1 MLCYQ
6 VVNDVSFYFI
16 LKKVPIA
23 TCAIM
28 YSLEGDQLIL
38 PIESSMSEPIK
49 YFQPILLFSMSFI
62 CCLFCV
68 FGSCCVIAFG
78 HVSNGSVTA
87 FLLDHADE
95 WKNAAADYYP
105 TSTQIVFVS
114 NVIVSLSL
122 LFTYPLQLFPAFG
135 LTGQIISKFHKNKT
149 ISDEDVSSSQQLGTT
164 ESHLAYCNTAT
175 LNTYPSSHYGS
186 IETSRDEFC
195 DEPENDSE
203 MICNEHF
210 ENDGMKIECD
220 SLKMRFSLVFLTYF
234 VAMVVPHLEL
244 LIALAGAITGS
255 ATSLIIP
262 PMVALK
268 FEIIDAMPP
277 TLSTTNTSI
286 NLWTIGKSPNFI
298 WILLFVVIILVG
310 FIYGIIGTWYSV
322 KDLIETFS

>member
-1 MLCYQ
+1 
-6 VVNDVSFYFI
+6 
-16 LKKVPIA
+16 
-23 TCAIM
+23 M

-49 YFQPILLFSMSFI
+49 YFQPILLYSMSFI
-62 CCLFCV
+62 CCLFCI

-78 HVSNGSVTA
+78 HVENGSVTA
-87 FLLDHADE
+87 FLLDHADN
-95 WKNAAADYYP
+95 WKNAAADLYP
-105 TSTQIVFVS
+105 TSTQIVFVA

-135 LTGQIISKFHKNKT
+135 LTGQIISKFGKNET
-149 ISDEDVSSSQQLGTT
+149 TSDDDISTQQLGTA
-164 ESHLAYCNTAT
+164 ESHLVDRETST
-175 LNTYPSSHYGS
+175 FITHPSSRYGS
-186 IETSRDEFC
+186 VETPRDQFC
-195 DEPENDSE
+195 DEPENYSE
-203 MICNEHF
+203 TINNGQI

-262 PMVALK
+262 PLIALK
-268 FEIIDAMPP
+268 FEIMDAMSDASQPSTNSNQLSQFW
-277 TLSTTNTSI
+277 TLV
-286 NLWTIGKSPNFI
+286 KSPNI
-298 WILLFVVIILVG
+298 SWILLFVFIILVG
-310 FIYGIIGTWYSV
+310 FVYGILGTWYSI